1 MYDNQNKID
10 KIERQVKQMNPSIR
24 IASFGLNENQVVSV
38 GLRIPIKGNSSTI
51 KKLEEQGWR
60 KIRKEK
66 VRTDNG
72 RYIRNQYNGF
82 IFVQCMELSI

>member
-10 KIERQVKQMNPSIR
+10 KIERQVKRLDPSLR
-24 IASFGLNENQVVSV
+24 ITSFGLDGDQVVSV
-38 GLRIPIKGNSSTI
+38 GLIIPVKGNSSTI

-60 KIRKEK
+60 KTRKEK

-72 RYIRNQYNGF
+72 WYIRNQYNGF
-82 IFVQCMELSI
+82 IFVQRMELSI

>member
-10 KIERQVKQMNPSIR
+10 KIERQVKRLDPSIR
-24 IASFGLNENQVVSV
+24 ITSFEINGNQVVSV
-38 GLRIPIKGNSSTI
+38 GLTIPIKGNSSTI

-66 VRTDNG
+66 VRTDNS
-72 RYIRNQYNGF
+72 RYIRNQYDGF
-82 IFVQCMELSI
+82 IFVQRMDLSI